1 MDSVQI
7 AESEGIIDQL
17 VLLVKDYSLFNRN
30 DQFSWF
36 LDNLNKPFVDLKV
49 DLILSPHHQVCTYWI
64 NS

>member
-7 AESEGIIDQL
+7 AESEGTIDQL
-17 VLLVKDYSLFNRN
+17 ILLVKDYSLFNRN

-49 DLILSPHHQVCTYWI
+49 DLIQRSLIYVYPLM
-64 NS
+64 